1 MERSDDD
8 PIERV
13 IQPHARVLDGAPVA
27 RVLPT
32 MGCRAVG
39 PIVFLD
45 HFGPNLLPAGT
56 GMDVRPHPHIG
67 LSTVS
72 YLFAGEIVHR
82 DSLGS
87 VATIVPGAID
97 VMTAGAGI
105 VHSERSS
112 DRARQEGGTMHG
124 LQFWVAVPEANEDD
138 APSFAHHAPSEI
150 PERAIEGGR
159 VRVLLGAAF
168 GLVSPASSPSSPVV
182 VELWLDAG
190 ARLEIPREIEDAGA
204 YVIEGALS
212 RADVVADE
220 RFSSHTLV
228 VRRPG
233 ASLTLRA
240 LAPSHVFLFG
250 GPRLE
255 GRLARDPRRIE
266 WNFVAT
272 TKERIEAAK
281 RRWRRREFPTIPG
294 DDQERIPLPGETE

>member
-1 MERSDDD
+1 MSAAGEDA
-8 PIERV
+8 IERV
-13 IQPHARVLDGAPVA
+13 ITPQSRDLDGMKLA

-45 HFGPNLLPAGT
+45 HLGPATLAPGV
-56 GMDVRPHPHIG
+56 GFDVRPHPHIG

-72 YLFAGEIVHR
+72 YVFEGEIVHR
-82 DSLGS
+82 DSLGF

-105 VHSERSS
+105 VHSERST
-112 DRARQEGGTMHG
+112 DRVRREGTTMHM
-124 LQFWVAVPEANEDD
+124 LQFWVAMPAANEDD

-159 VRVLLGAAF
+159 VRVLLGSAF
-168 GLVSPASSPSSPVV
+168 GLVSPASTASRPVV
-182 VELWLDAG
+182 VELRLDAG
-190 ARLEIPREIEDAGA
+190 ARLEVPREIEDAGV
-204 YVIEGALS
+204 YVIEGAIADAG
-212 RADVVADE
+212 RADAATHGA
-220 RFSSHTLV
+220 RTLI
-228 VRRPG
+228 VRTPG
-233 ASLTLRA
+233 AALTICA
-240 LAPSHVFLFG
+240 LEPSHVFLFG

-255 GRLARDPRRIE
+255 GQVSRDPRRIE

-272 TKERIEAAK
+272 TQERIEAAK
-281 RRWRRREFPTIPG
+281 HRWRRREFPTIPD